1 MAQEVRA
8 RGRFVWIGVAGALLL
23 AAVASRGTIAAQSK
37 PGTVNSA
44 AKASTTTLAGVY
56 TAAQAAKG
64 EQTYYNLCIS
74 CHPRGAYA
82 GPSFKSNWSGRPL
95 SDLYDWVLNKMPKN
109 DPGSLTPAEA
119 VEVIGYILQE
129 NKLPAGKTPL
139 PTGMKPLLAIRIE
152 LK

>member
-1 MAQEVRA
+1 LAKEV
-8 RGRFVWIGVAGALLL
+8 IL
-23 AAVASRGTIAAQSK
+23 AAGIVLAGLVAVRGAEAQSK

-44 AKASTTTLAGVY
+44 AKATRTTLAGVY
-56 TAAQAAKG
+56 TASQAAKG
-64 EQTYYNLCIS
+64 EETYYNLCIS
-74 CHPRGAYA
+74 CHPKGAYA

-139 PTGMKPLLAIRIE
+139 PAGMKALFGIRIE

>member
-1 MAQEVRA
+1 LSP
-8 RGRFVWIGVAGALLL
+8 WCLSAGAVLIAVL
-23 AAVASRGTIAAQSK
+23 AMRSAEAQGK
-37 PGTVNSA
+37 PGTVNTA
-44 AKASTTTLAGVY
+44 AKTARSTLTGVY
-56 TAAQAAKG
+56 TAGQAAKG
-64 EQTYYNLCIS
+64 EETYYNLCIS
-74 CHPRGAYA
+74 CHPKGAYA
-82 GPSFKSNWSGRPL
+82 GQSFKSNWSGRPL

-139 PTGMKPLLAIRIE
+139 PTGMKPLLGIRIE

>member
-1 MAQEVRA
+1 MLAGLVAVRVAEAQ
-8 RGRFVWIGVAGALLL
+8 G
-23 AAVASRGTIAAQSK
+23 K
-37 PGTVNSA
+37 PGTVNTA
-44 AKASTTTLAGVY
+44 AKTARSTLAGVY
-56 TAAQAAKG
+56 TAGQAAKG

-139 PTGMKPLLAIRIE
+139 PTGMKPLLGIRIE